1 MTPRKPRVLVTGYNA
16 FDVTVPVD
24 GLPSVDSKCEVREIL
39 LNDPP
44 PFITQDPSFRT
55 EDGQF
60 DFASYRA
67 LIQDPTIPENVLIS
81 LENLMTFPFVAKS
94 VESGDLT
101 LHGLWTDIGEGGLD
115 WYDPNAG
122 RFNPV

>member
-1 MTPRKPRVLVTGYNA
+1 MDILKPKYADVADVSDHEARARELEHLAVVT
-16 FDVTVPVD
+16 
-24 GLPSVDSKCEVREIL
+24 
-39 LNDPP
+39 
-44 PFITQDPSFRT
+44 
-55 EDGQF
+55 
-60 DFASYRA
+60 
-67 LIQDPTIPENVLIS
+67 S
-81 LENLMTFPFVAKS
+81 LENLMTFPFVARS